1 MLLVHIKIMPYHE
14 MIRAEVNAEDFL
26 KNKLNVGGF
35 TRQLIGG

>member
-1 MLLVHIKIMPYHE
+1 MLRVHIKIMPYNE

-26 KNKLNVGGF
+26 KNKLNVGDF